1 MLCIKAWCNIVL
13 LGNTKPGKLDVYSK
27 LGGTLLGSINVS
39 DFNKLDAYHKLEMLQ
54 VRASKLMLHPE
65 LTSNFLGIWVGDQ
78 RLTPKRFAY
87 MLCLN
92 DRETLKTS
100 ELLEQANTTR
110 IEVMWLD
117 SEMTGVDMD
126 YLCAHNKIR
135 DVCSYDQEDDA
146 SIEVWTPSL
155 LPAELVLFETTGV
168 TSWSFVLSDYE
179 GYCEENFAFLSK
191 AKKVEKVKLEN
202 TLPTN
207 WVHLDVRSLHIKH
220 DFALLDCKV
229 FLSFTKLEELEL
241 QVRVVNLDVLQ
252 GLPRLKVTHKEPH

>member
-1 MLCIKAWCNIVL
+1 MFCIKAWCNIVL
-13 LGNTKPGKLDVYSK
+13 PNKAKLAKLDVYSK
-27 LGGTLLGSINVS
+27 LGGAFLGSINVS

-65 LTSNFLGIWVGDQ
+65 LTANFLGDQ

-87 MLCLN
+87 MLELDDQESLN
-92 DRETLKTS
+92 TS
-100 ELLEQANTTR
+100 GLLEQANLTR

-117 SEMTGVDMD
+117 GEMTPFDRD

-135 DVCSYDQEDDA
+135 DVCAYEQEDA
-146 SIEVWTPSL
+146 SIEVWTPSQ

-168 TSWSFVLSDYE
+168 TSWSFILSDYE
-179 GYCEENFAFLSK
+179 GYCEEDFAFLSK
-191 AKKVEKVKLEN
+191 TKKVEKIKLEN

-207 WVHLDVRSLHIKH
+207 WAHMDVRSLHIKH

-229 FLSFTKLEELEL
+229 FLSFTKLGELEL
-241 QVRVVNLDVLQ
+241 QARFVNLDV
-252 GLPRLKVTHKEPH
+252 KVTHKEPR

>member
-27 LGGTLLGSINVS
+27 LGGAFLGSINVS

-78 RLTPKRFAY
+78 RL
-87 MLCLN
+87 
-92 DRETLKTS
+92 
-100 ELLEQANTTR
+100 LEQANTTR

-117 SEMTGVDMD
+117 GEMTGVDMD
-126 YLCAHNKIR
+126 YLGAHNTIR
-135 DVCSYDQEDDA
+135 DVCSYEQKDDA

-168 TSWSFVLSDYE
+168 TSWSFVLTDYV

-191 AKKVEKVKLEN
+191 AKKVEKVKLEH

-207 WVHLDVRSLHIKH
+207 WAHLDVRSLHIKH